1 MQQATEAAQ
10 GSRPGLARCSTA
22 SRLSKK
28 GVLVQAGGHGD
39 SFHLPEDRPDCVL
52 KPCCAVEQL
61 ALQELMDTP
70 ELRPYVPRYHGIQ
83 QRSSKEAVTEGA
95 EGSANEGI
103 AAEEASAGAEGTTA
117 TGGVAAEGAR
127 TAAEGV
133 NDDFLIIQNLLH
145 GMVDPV
151 VMDIKMGTRTFELA
165 EAQSEA
171 RRADLLQKMLAT
183 DPAEPTAEEREAGGI
198 TKLRWG
204 GWFAV
209 LGAQVGRKE
218 GH

>member
-83 QRSSKEAVTEGA
+83 QRSSKEAV
-95 EGSANEGI
+95 
-103 AAEEASAGAEGTTA
+103 SAGAEGTTA
-117 TGGVAAEGAR
+117 AGGVAAEGAR
-127 TAAEGV
+127 TDAEGV

-145 GMVDPV
+145 GMADPV

-165 EAQSEA
+165 EARSEA

-183 DPAEPTAEEREAGGI
+183 DPAEPTAEERAAGGI
-198 TKLRWG
+198 TKLR
-204 GWFAV
+204 
-209 LGAQVGRKE
+209 
-218 GH
+218 